1 MQGICMI
8 NVRWSYGFCSF
19 INLSNYCVLCLS
31 LTGDFDIVMVSR
43 LPLLESSSI
52 SMDYIQGANVH
63 VVVCSKICIVDDILW
78 YIRPRGV

>member
-1 MQGICMI
+1 MCGGVTVFAVSIIYQII
-8 NVRWSYGFCSF
+8 AY
-19 INLSNYCVLCLS
+19 LCLS

-63 VVVCSKICIVDDILW
+63 FVVCSKICIVDDILW